1 MRWWRLWLRLGAC
14 SRVMVLWRLSCWFRG
29 PREGE
34 GHRTRLASFYFA
46 FLYAFAAFVL
56 SSHYTRYTLY
66 ASDSVFCRIRQPHIF
81 LSFLG
86 VVIIIVRLLL
96 LHSCALD
103 AREIC
108 ARALDKPAAFFG
120 RNSVCRWELGHFV
133 FAISRGLMTMEARLS
148 GWIIL
153 LVAAGSVDITGR
165 STTATH
171 ASVGSSRKNIQRV
184 AEYSKC
190 DGVVWILD
198 PRWLGAA
205 PGARIGQERGRG
217 VPHAGRGRWIS
228 WRKTRLAG
236 RLACAEPTASA
247 GQGRRPV
254 I

>member
-46 FLYAFAAFVL
+46 FLYAFVAFVL
-56 SSHYTRYTLY
+56 SSHYTRYMLY
-66 ASDSVFCRIRQPHIF
+66 ASDSFFVAFGSHTFSIISRSRHHYRPPVVVAF
-81 LSFLG
+81 L
-86 VVIIIVRLLL
+86 
-96 LHSCALD
+96 CARRS
-103 AREIC
+103 REIC

-120 RNSVCRWELGHFV
+120 RSSVCRWELGHFV

-148 GWIIL
+148 GRIIL

-171 ASVGSSRKNIQRV
+171 ASVGSSRKTIQRV
-184 AEYSKC
+184 AEYSEC

-217 VPHAGRGRWIS
+217 VPHAGSGRWIS

-236 RLACAEPTASA
+236 RLACAEPTASG